1 MTTTA
6 SASCWEGEPDQHM
19 TLIGVVQGKLPS
31 RLNPDPIDAVR
42 PQKCERCGAVAGEGP
57 GLLFHG
63 HGTRDVQV
71 VVPGENRKG
80 KARMIVVACR
90 RFLCKKC
97 GATPIV
103 YPAGVVPRYLYSLLA
118 ILAAWWFSVEPPLGE
133 GLDDEEVYARQGVDR
148 RASGSETHRTGKRRW
163 PSLPRWAAKI
173 ESWWPGRAVV
183 GNTWRARVSSLLAG
197 FSAEASE
204 AGFTGVLARAV
215 SSHAS
220 AGAAM

>member
-1 MTTTA
+1 M
-6 SASCWEGEPDQHM
+6 S
-19 TLIGVVQGKLPS
+19 LIEVVQGELPS
-31 RLNPDPIDAVR
+31 RLGPDSIDAVR
-42 PQKCERCGAVAGEGP
+42 PRKCMKCGAVAGEGP

-63 HGTRDVQV
+63 HGSRDVQV
-71 VVPGENRKG
+71 VVPGENWLG
-80 KARMIVVACR
+80 KARMMIVACR

-97 GATPIV
+97 GATPML

-118 ILAAWWFSVEPPLGE
+118 ILAAWWFSVEPPVGE
-133 GLDDEEVYARQGVDR
+133 GLDEEEVYARQGVDR
-148 RASGSETHRTGKRRW
+148 LQSGPEKNRTGKRRW
-163 PSLPRWAAKI
+163 PSLSRWAARI

-204 AGFTGVLARAV
+204 AGFTGVLTRAV